1 MFGCGCGRETVVE
14 TILEE
19 VVDRRSFIM
28 TLIGGM
34 AAASL
39 GGVAVAEAAQGKP
52 VPGPLPEPAK
62 ADDVKADDQIA
73 ADTTQALD
81 KADAEFSQY
90 YYYRRRPRYYRRPV
104 VVYRRPRYY
113 ARPRYVVRR
122 RRYYY

>member
-1 MFGCGCGRETVVE
+1 M
-14 TILEE
+14 
-19 VVDRRSFIM
+19 DRRSFIM

-39 GGVAVAEAAQGKP
+39 GGVAVAEAAQVKP

-62 ADDVKADDQIA
+62 ANDVKADDQIA
-73 ADTTQALD
+73 ADTKEALD
-81 KADAEFSQY
+81 QTEADFSQY

-113 ARPRYVVRR
+113 GRPRYYRR
-122 RRYYY
+122 W

>member
-1 MFGCGCGRETVVE
+1 MRYRSLPCSAVDAGAKQWWKPV
-14 TILEE
+14 LEE

-39 GGVAVAEAAQGKP
+39 GGVAVAEAAQVKP
-52 VPGPLPEPAK
+52 VPSPAPEPAR
-62 ADDVKADDQIA
+62 ADDQIA
-73 ADTTQALD
+73 AGTKEALD
-81 KADAEFSQY
+81 QTEAEFSQY

-113 ARPRYVVRR
+113 GRPRYYRR
-122 RRYYY
+122 RW

>member
-1 MFGCGCGRETVVE
+1 
-14 TILEE
+14 
-19 VVDRRSFIM
+19 M

-39 GGVAVAEAAQGKP
+39 GGVAVAEAAQTKP

-62 ADDVKADDQIA
+62 ADDQLAAGTAD
-73 ADTTQALD
+73 ALD

-104 VVYRRPRYY
+104 VVYRRPRFY
-113 ARPRYVVRR
+113 ARPRYYGRPRYRR
-122 RRYYY
+122 W